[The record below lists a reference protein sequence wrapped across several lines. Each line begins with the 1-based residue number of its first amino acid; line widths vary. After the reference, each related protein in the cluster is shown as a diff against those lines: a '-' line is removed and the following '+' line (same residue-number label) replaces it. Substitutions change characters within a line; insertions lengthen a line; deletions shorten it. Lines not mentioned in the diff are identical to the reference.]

1 MNTIRTEIEQ
11 AALGAAEL
19 SPSAIE
25 ESGHAQRSFRFA
37 PAFTGFSGHFPDF
50 PVLPAMLQILL
61 AQMLATRALPSIAR
75 FSGVVKSKFIRQIG
89 PDENVSVE
97 ILWHRKEAQWR
108 CSTTLMTQG
117 QRAASMLLVFDAEV
131 NQGG

>member
-11 AALGAAEL
+11 AALGAAEI

-37 PAFTGFSGHFPDF
+37 PEFTGFSGHFPDF
-50 PVLPAMLQILL
+50 PVLPAMLQTLL
-61 AQMLATRALPSIAR
+61 AQMLATQALPPEAR

-89 PDENVSVE
+89 PEEDVSVE
-97 ILWHRKEAQWR
+97 IVWHRRGAQWR
-108 CSTTLMTQG
+108 CSTTMMTQG
-117 QRAASMLLVFDAEV
+117 QRAASMLLVFVAEA
-131 NQGG
+131 NQDG